1 VNREQRRTQGAM
13 LRRMLQSN
21 PFWIDHL
28 RRYPQVSL
36 DAPELPGRE
45 YHTITHHVY
54 GCASYRGGGEI
65 DEAACD
71 CDAVTTKHLGR
82 MDS

>member
-1 VNREQRRTQGAM
+1 VNRQQRRSQGVK

-21 PFWIDHL
+21 PYWINHL

-36 DAPELPGRE
+36 DAPEIPGRR
-45 YHTITHHVY
+45 YRTITHHVH
-54 GCASYRGGGEI
+54 GCAVHRGGEI

-71 CDAVTTKHLGR
+71 CGSFTTKHLEPLQQ
-82 MDS
+82 

>member
-1 VNREQRRTQGAM
+1 
-13 LRRMLQSN
+13 
-21 PFWIDHL
+21 
-28 RRYPQVSL
+28 
-36 DAPELPGRE
+36 LPGRE